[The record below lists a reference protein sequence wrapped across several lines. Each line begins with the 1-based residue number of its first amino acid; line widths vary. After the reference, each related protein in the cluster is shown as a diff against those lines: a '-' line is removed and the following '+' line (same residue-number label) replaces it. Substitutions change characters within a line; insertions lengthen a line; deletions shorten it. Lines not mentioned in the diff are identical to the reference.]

1 MVDNKRAHP
10 RFSTSLDGRLLSLD
24 GRCNYTCV
32 ITDVS
37 EGGAR
42 VSTAEFG
49 LVPNRIFLFEAK
61 SADIFEC
68 EVMWRRAGEVGLRL
82 IDSACRSS
90 RKTLLGLCLL
100 APV

>member
-1 MVDNKRAHP
+1 MVDNKRVHP
-10 RFSTSLDGRLLSLD
+10 RFATRLEGRLLSLD
-24 GRCNYTCV
+24 GLCNYMCV

-49 LVPNRIFLFEAK
+49 LVPSRVFLLEAK

-68 EVMWRRAGEVGLRL
+68 DVMWRRAGEVGLRL
-82 IDSACRSS
+82 IDAAGRSR

-100 APV
+100 EAV